1 METSTVATPVASKV
15 KSVQA
20 NGTYDSAHGT
30 LFKFEYEMEDGRVLS
45 ANHKSQ
51 DGFLKVGESAEY
63 TIKGNNAYGNYGS
76 VSKPKPAFT
85 PNGNSYK
92 KTGGNASFALSYA
105 KDLVVA
111 DKVDIKQILE
121 TAERLNNWLN
131 SKS

>member
-20 NGTYDSAHGT
+20 SGTYDSAHGT
-30 LFKFEYEMEDGRVLS
+30 LFKFEYEMEDGIVLS
-45 ANHKSQ
+45 ANHKSLH
-51 DGFLKVGESAEY
+51 GFLKIGEPVEY
-63 TIKGNNAYGNYGS
+63 TIKGNSSYGNYGS

-111 DKVDIKQILE
+111 DKVEIKKILE
-121 TAERLNNWLN
+121 IADKLNNWLN